1 MDKNTITGML
11 LMAAIIF
18 GFMWLQ
24 QPSEEELAARRQQAE
39 AQRIEA
45 EKQAEADEAMR
56 MLGNVDTISVAEKNL
71 LRAAVQQYGVVDS
84 VNNALTLKGDGVDVA
99 VIGEDING
107 TIEVDGTVVSV
118 AEAMNN
124 TSKNPILHSRALA

>member
-45 EKQAEADEAMR
+45 EKQAGGGR
-56 MLGNVDTISVAEKNL
+56 PRGS
-71 LRAAVQQYGVVDS
+71 
-84 VNNALTLKGDGVDVA
+84 
-99 VIGEDING
+99 
-107 TIEVDGTVVSV
+107 
-118 AEAMNN
+118 
-124 TSKNPILHSRALA
+124 SRPE

>member
-45 EKQAEADEAMR
+45 E
-56 MLGNVDTISVAEKNL
+56 
-71 LRAAVQQYGVVDS
+71 
-84 VNNALTLKGDGVDVA
+84 
-99 VIGEDING
+99 
-107 TIEVDGTVVSV
+107 
-118 AEAMNN
+118 
-124 TSKNPILHSRALA
+124 